1 VVAPRLLEEFLKN
14 HPLVFLDTSAFIY
27 FVERHPRYSPFCD
40 MLFSRIEAGKVRAA
54 TSTLT
59 LLEVLV
65 QPYQL
70 KKDDLVIKF
79 YALLTNYPHLT
90 WVPMTLNVAD
100 HAAELRAEHRLKTP
114 DSIQAASAI
123 ICGATGFICNDKV
136 FDKVKEFESLMI
148 NDSI

>member
-1 VVAPRLLEEFLKN
+1 VVAARSLEVFLKS

-27 FVERHPRYSPFCD
+27 FVEHNPRYLPFCET
-40 MLFSRIEAGKVRAA
+40 LFNRIEAGKTRAA

-65 QPYQL
+65 QPYRQ
-70 KKDDLVIKF
+70 KKDDLVMKF
-79 YALLTNYPHLT
+79 YALLTSYPHLT

-100 HAAELRAEHRLKTP
+100 HAARLRAEHCLKTP

-123 ICGATGFICNDKV
+123 TCGATGFICNDKV
-136 FDKVKEFESLMI
+136 FEKVNEFESLI
-148 NDSI
+148 IDDCI

>member
-1 VVAPRLLEEFLKN
+1 MTIDEALTEVKKLGFDSSP
-14 HPLVFLDTSAFIY
+14 FIY

-100 HAAELRAEHRLKTP
+100 HAAKLRAEHRLKTP

-123 ICGATGFICNDKV
+123 SCGATGFICNDKA
-136 FDKVKEFESLMI
+136 FEKVKEFESLMI